1 MEKDNHTM
9 VTFFIL
15 TGISDDPGLQAPI
28 FFLILIMY
36 LLTLGGNVS
45 ILTLVCLDHHLHTPM
60 YFFLGN
66 LSLMDMSTSTI
77 SLHKTLSNFIFR
89 DNTISLFACRTHVFI
104 YLSMVGAE
112 MFLLTA
118 MSYDRYVA
126 ICKPLHYHV
135 VMNHKVCALLA
146 TICWMLGFLVITPH
160 LILLSQLWCYRS
172 NIINHF
178 FCDLVPV
185 LNVSCNNTSAFESL
199 TLIEGFSV
207 GLTPFLLTFNS
218 YIFIINNILKIGS
231 STGRIKAFYTCS
243 SHLTVVIIFYGST
256 FFQYLRPSSNN
267 SLEFKKYVSLL
278 NTAVVPLINPVIYS
292 LKNTDVKSAFR
303 RQLRRCKVII

>member
-9 VTFFIL
+9 VTYFIL
-15 TGISDDPGLQAPI
+15 TGISDDPDLQAPI

-36 LLTLGGNVS
+36 LLTLGGNMT
-45 ILTLVCLDHHLHTPM
+45 ILVLVCLDHHLHTPM

-66 LSLMDMSTSTI
+66 LSLMDMSTSTTTLNKI
-77 SLHKTLSNFIFR
+77 LSNFIFR
-89 DNTISLFACRTHVFI
+89 DNTISLLACRTHVFI

-135 VMNHKVCALLA
+135 VMNHTVCALLA

-172 NIINHF
+172 NIVNHF

-185 LNVSCNNTSAFESL
+185 LNVSCNDISAFESL

-207 GLTPFLLTFNS
+207 ALTPFLLTLNS
-218 YIFIINNILKIGS
+218 YIFINNNILKIGS

-243 SHLTVVIIFYGST
+243 SHLTVVIIFYGT
-256 FFQYLRPSSNN
+256 IFIQYLRPRSNN
-267 SLEFKKYVSLL
+267 SLEFTKYVSLF

-303 RQLRRCKVII
+303 RQLRHCNVII